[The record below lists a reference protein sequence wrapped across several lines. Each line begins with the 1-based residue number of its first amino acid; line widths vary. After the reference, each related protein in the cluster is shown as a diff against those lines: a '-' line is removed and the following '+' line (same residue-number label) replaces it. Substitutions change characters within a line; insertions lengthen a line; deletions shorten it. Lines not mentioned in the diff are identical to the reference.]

1 MAVETAGGAA
11 ASVAE
16 RRGLHDVE
24 EMFREHYELV
34 YRTAYSILNN
44 AADAEDV
51 LQTVFLRLVR
61 REVPPDVRSNVRGYF
76 YRAAVNVSLDV
87 VRSKR
92 RYELVAD
99 AELLDAPV
107 DSSESQIVEQLHR
120 RLAVALTELS
130 PEAVHILILRYAHGY
145 SDRQIARLLG
155 TTRGAI
161 TVRLFR
167 SRARLRKL
175 MDSMGEES

>member
-1 MAVETAGGAA
+1 
-11 ASVAE
+11 
-16 RRGLHDVE
+16 
-24 EMFREHYELV
+24 MFREHYDLV

-61 REVPPDVRSNVRGYF
+61 REAVPDVRSNARGYF
-76 YRAAVNVSLDV
+76 YRAAVNLSLDV

-99 AELLDAPV
+99 AERLDAPA
-107 DSSESQIVEQLHR
+107 DASESQALERLHR
-120 RLAVALTELS
+120 RLADALTELS
-130 PEAVHILILRYAHGY
+130 AEAVHILILRYAHDY
-145 SDRQIARLLG
+145 SDRQIAALLG

-161 TVRLFR
+161 AVRLFR

-175 MDSMGEES
+175 IDSTGEGS

>member
-1 MAVETAGGAA
+1 MPIGAA
-11 ASVAE
+11 PNVAE
-16 RRGLHDVE
+16 SRGLDDVE

-61 REVPPDVRSNVRGYF
+61 REVPPDVRRNVRGYF
-76 YRAAVNVSLDV
+76 YRAAVNLSLDV
-87 VRSKR
+87 MRSKR

-107 DSSESQIVEQLHR
+107 DSSESQITERLHR
-120 RLAVALTELS
+120 RLADALTELS

-145 SDRQIARLLG
+145 SDRQIAKLLG

-161 TVRLFR
+161 AVRLFR
-167 SRARLRKL
+167 SRARLRTL